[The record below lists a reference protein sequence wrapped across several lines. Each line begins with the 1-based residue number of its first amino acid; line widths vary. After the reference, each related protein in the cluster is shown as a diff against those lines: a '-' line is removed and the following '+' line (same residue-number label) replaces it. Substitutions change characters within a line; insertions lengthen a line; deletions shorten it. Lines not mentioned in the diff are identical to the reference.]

1 MLNKLKTRTLLWM
14 LFPVLLLAVIG
25 ICCFAESN
33 LFAEEPTP
41 QNLFEVPR
49 DELEGAYVTVDVEW
63 IYGCYAY
70 TEETRNNIPT
80 GKITEREYLIDANAD
95 DYMALILSGD
105 LMDQAEALMAECD
118 DFYNGSAEEITQSF
132 TVTGYVKKLPTDS
145 LDFYHEALDYYSLS
159 AAEREIILPLY
170 LAPADFDLNV
180 IALIISLVCIAAA
193 VLLLVLVFQGRFQR
207 QITEKL
213 EQMFGDN
220 PERQDEFLKH
230 MLNKVPNVGGMRM
243 DNGYIYL
250 CQGMS
255 HYLYDSRDLVWAY
268 QQVTRQKLYGIITVG
283 KNYGVALK
291 MADGTSKVVAMPKK
305 KVGEMLQKIA
315 EQFPGCVIGYSD
327 QLAALY
333 NQNRGAMAN
342 VAAAQRSNPTEN
354 A

>member
-41 QNLFEVPR
+41 LNLFEVPR

-118 DFYNGSAEEITQSF
+118 DFYNGSTEEITQSF

-250 CQGMS
+250 CQGLS

-333 NQNRGAMAN
+333 NQNRAAMAN

>member
-1 MLNKLKTRTLLWM
+1 MLNKLRTRTLLWM

-25 ICCFAESN
+25 ICLFAESN

-41 QNLFEVPR
+41 QNLYEVPR

-80 GKITEREYLIDANAD
+80 GKITEREYVIDANAD

-105 LMDQAEALMAECD
+105 LMDKAEALMAECD
-118 DFYNGSAEEITQSF
+118 NYYNGGSDEITQSF
-132 TVTGYVKKLPTDS
+132 TVSGYVKKLPSDS
-145 LDFYHEALDYYSLS
+145 LDFYHEALDYYSMS
-159 AAEREIILPLY
+159 FAEREIVLPLY
-170 LAPADFDLNV
+170 LAPANFELNV
-180 IALIISLVCIAAA
+180 IVLIISLVCIGVA

-213 EQMFGDN
+213 NLMFGDN
-220 PERQDEFLKH
+220 PERQDEFLNH
-230 MLNKVPNVGGMRM
+230 MLNKAPNVGGMRM

-250 CQGMS
+250 CQGVS
-255 HYLYDSRDLVWAY
+255 HYLFDSRDLVWAY
-268 QQVTRQKLYGIITVG
+268 EQVTRQKLYGIITVG

-291 MADGTSKVVAMPKK
+291 MADGTSKMVSMPKK
-305 KVGEMLQKIA
+305 KVNEMLHKIA

-327 QLAALY
+327 ELAALY
-333 NQNRGAMAN
+333 NQNRAAMAN
-342 VAAAQRSNPTEN
+342 VAAAQRSRSSETM
-354 A
+354 